1 MIRTAAVSKE
11 SENLTSRFKSEIQV
25 SLLRILREAVK
36 ELLYS
41 SRSEEYCKPFLT
53 MIGLILLLFF
63 CFIFFP
69 KSMPGLGSDAW
80 LCQEGIKV
88 MIFGVIQAIC
98 RFKHTIFA

>member
-25 SLLRILREAVK
+25 SLLKILREAVK

-53 MIGLILLLFF
+53 MIGLSLLLFF
-63 CFIFFP
+63 LFYFFAP
-69 KSMPGLGSDAW
+69 KSMPGLGSDA
-80 LCQEGIKV
+80 
-88 MIFGVIQAIC
+88 
-98 RFKHTIFA
+98 